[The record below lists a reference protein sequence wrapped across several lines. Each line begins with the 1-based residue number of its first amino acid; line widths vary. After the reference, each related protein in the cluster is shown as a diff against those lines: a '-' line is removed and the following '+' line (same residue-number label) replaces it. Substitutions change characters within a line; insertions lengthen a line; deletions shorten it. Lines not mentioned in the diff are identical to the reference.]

1 MTTLSIVLTALE
13 VRGHV
18 RDCLD
23 STLALPAEDTDVVVV
38 DAGIPR
44 AVRSLVEEYARAHP
58 RIRVVRAPQDAAQGA
73 ARDAG
78 ARAAGGEYLWFLQ
91 GNDVVEAGMW
101 GALAERITATDRP
114 QVVLFDH
121 AEAHWKGDAGSA
133 DGPRF
138 LPAGRES
145 FSIRSQAQILLVT
158 PILANRVVRA
168 DFYAAHRALF
178 DHDDYA
184 EVLPSVGALLAAE
197 RMAAHDAVCVRRH
210 GTGTPATR
218 SGPFDVFAQYE
229 ALWELAERRL
239 PATGEHRVVLF
250 DAMVLRYLQI
260 LVRSATDIRAAQFF
274 RRSCEHFRRYRPA
287 GYERPG
293 GVNGVRHAVLE
304 HGSYS
309 AYQMLQSAN
318 RRRRGL
324 HSIASRIR
332 RKAAGTAM
340 EGYYR
345 EQCRHPVEE
354 DLAVFSAYWDRGV
367 TGSPGAISAKLA
379 ELAPDVR
386 QVWVARRG
394 AVPLLPPGT
403 DHVVPGTA
411 RYWSVMARAGY
422 FVNNVNFPDT
432 LVKRPGQVHVQ
443 THHGTPLKRMGIDQI
458 PYPATSRGVDYD
470 ALLER
475 CARWDYS
482 VSANRH
488 STEIWERAYPVAFTS
503 LDYGYPRNDVYYTAT
518 ARDVLRVRERL
529 GIAPGRTALLYAPTH
544 RDYESAW
551 TPRLDLERL
560 AGTLG
565 EEFVLLVRGHY
576 FYDSG
581 LSPLEELHRRG
592 VIIDVSQYDSVEEL
606 GLAADAL
613 ITDYSSVM
621 FDYANLDR
629 PIVVFADDWETYSV
643 TRGVY
648 FDLTEHSPGVVAG
661 SQEELEA
668 AFTSGAWCDRTAA
681 ARRAA
686 FRRRFCEFDDGHAAE
701 RVVRHVFL
709 GQPGVPAVIPVDR
722 RTPAPTPRTAEKV
735 NRSSTGP
742 AGRPATEDA
751 ARPAAGPGTHPAAG
765 PAGGR
770 AGGEAA
776 AGSQTS

>member
-1 MTTLSIVLTALE
+1 MTRSTRFSVIVTALDA
-13 VRGHV
+13 RG
-18 RDCLD
+18 RLRECLD
-23 STLALPAEDTDVVVV
+23 AVPRGPRHEPDDGVEIICV
-38 DAGIPR
+38 DAGVPDGTR
-44 AVRSLVEEYARAHP
+44 DVMDEYARRDP
-58 RIRVVRAPQDAAQGA
+58 RVTAVPLPHRLPAGA

-78 ARAAGGEYLWFLQ
+78 ARRAHGDYLLFLE
-91 GNDVVEAGMW
+91 DRDLLVP
-101 GALAERITATDRP
+101 GALAALDRRIRETDAP
-114 QVVLFDH
+114 DLVLFDH
-121 AEAHWKGDAGSA
+121 VRTHWRAGPAGSG
-133 DGPRF
+133 DGRLF
-138 LPAGRES
+138 APAGRAV
-145 FSIRSQAQILLVT
+145 FSTFLHPEVLTVT
-158 PILANRVVRA
+158 PTLANRAVRA
-168 DFYAAHRALF
+168 GFYAAHRDLF
-178 DHDDYA
+178 AAAECDD
-184 EVLPSVGALLAAE
+184 VLPAVGGLLAAGRIAVLDDVLLRRTE
-197 RMAAHDAVCVRRH
+197 PDQQSADEGQFALFGQFAAVWELMDRHDARAEQRVIVFNAMIRRYLKVLTLP
-210 GTGTPATR
+210 G
-218 SGPFDVFAQYE
+218 
-229 ALWELAERRL
+229 LAEREQ
-239 PATGEHRVVLF
+239 GE
-250 DAMVLRYLQI
+250 
-260 LVRSATDIRAAQFF
+260 FF
-274 RRSCEHFRRYRPA
+274 RLACEHFARYKPA
-287 GYERPG
+287 GYQRPPNL
-293 GVNGVRHAVLE
+293 NGVRHAMLE
-304 HGSYS
+304 RGSWAGYR
-309 AYQMLQSAN
+309 ALRSAN
-318 RRRRGL
+318 RKRRSVRSL
-324 HSIASRIR
+324 ALRSKR
-332 RKAAGTAM
+332 RAGQLLR
-340 EGYYR
+340 EGAYYR

-722 RTPAPTPRTAEKV
+722 RTPAPTPQAAE
-735 NRSSTGP
+735 RS
-742 AGRPATEDA
+742 AGSEK
-751 ARPAAGPGTHPAAG
+751 AAGTRP
-765 PAGGR
+765 
-770 AGGEAA
+770 AA